1 MIHFENKKIIK
12 EKEVE
17 NKKKYAFFF
26 FFLAVTETVQ

>member
-17 NKKKYAFFF
+17 NIKEYAFFF